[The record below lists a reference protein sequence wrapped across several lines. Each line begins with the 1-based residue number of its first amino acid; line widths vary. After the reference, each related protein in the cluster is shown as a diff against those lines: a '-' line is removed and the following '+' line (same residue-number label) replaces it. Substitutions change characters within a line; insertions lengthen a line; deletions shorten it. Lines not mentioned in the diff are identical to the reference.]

1 VKTYFVKV
9 CVCLLLLSATASSQP
24 KSDSLVDIQKLN
36 ETVIRLELELQK
48 LKESRQPVSQNE
60 VQRTPDMLAS
70 ASATGLA
77 KAVLSKPANP
87 NPQAPENKTS
97 IEILSL
103 FRTDIFRNPSYKFS
117 STYLRKIEI
126 AFNGRV
132 NDWIDLKVELD
143 PVKPNDPF
151 RKVYA
156 RFTPYKYLDVRVG
169 QEKAPLG
176 MEELMRTSRVPFA
189 DRSDVSDRYAP
200 AEELGIIL
208 YVGSDQYK
216 FGFSLTDGHRRQKIE
231 TQRDDNN
238 FKDVTASFCYKPTDW
253 IELGVARIDSRTGAA
268 ENTRQRT
275 NVSFKLGDKD
285 NFTFAYGEYFRAKDG
300 PVISDAFHL
309 NAGMGVKVDNPYLEA
324 VVPAVRYEQAKQSGP
339 SNLLDEL
346 DQVTVGVN
354 FWLKQYSARV
364 TVNYVKDLNNSG
376 LRDQWRLLY
385 QISL

>member
-1 VKTYFVKV
+1 MDV
-9 CVCLLLLSATASSQP
+9 
-24 KSDSLVDIQKLN
+24 QKMK
-36 ETVIRLELELQK
+36 ETVARLELELQK
-48 LKESRQPVSQNE
+48 LKEARRSLSQNE
-60 VQRTPDMLAS
+60 LQRTPDVLSS

-77 KAVLSKPANP
+77 NTVLGRTANP
-87 NPQAPENKTS
+87 NPQAPENKIS

-126 AFNGRV
+126 TFNGRV

-176 MEELMRTSRVPFA
+176 MEELMRSSRIPFA
-189 DRSDVSDRYAP
+189 DRSEVSDRYAP
-200 AEELGIIL
+200 AEELGVIV
-208 YVGSDQYK
+208 YAGTDQYK
-216 FGFSLTDGHRRQKIE
+216 LGLALTDGHKRQKIE

-238 FKDVTASFCYKPTDW
+238 FKDVTASFNYRAADW
-253 IELGVARIDSRTGAA
+253 IELGVARMDGRTGVA

-285 NFTFAYGEYFRAKDG
+285 NFNFAYGEYFRAKDG

-309 NAGMGVKVDNPYLEA
+309 NAGMGVKVDSPFLESL
-324 VVPAVRYEQAKQSGP
+324 VPALRYEQVKQSGP
-339 SNLLDEL
+339 SNLIDEI

-354 FWLKQYSARV
+354 FWLKQYSAKV
-364 TVNYVKDLNNSG
+364 AVNYIKDLKNSG
-376 LRDQWRLLY
+376 QRDQWRLLY